1 MKNFKINAIRLREN
15 LAAVPS
21 PAGNYELEKPT
32 AFLPRECE
40 LFLLKA

>member
-21 PAGNYELEKPT
+21 PAGNELEKPT